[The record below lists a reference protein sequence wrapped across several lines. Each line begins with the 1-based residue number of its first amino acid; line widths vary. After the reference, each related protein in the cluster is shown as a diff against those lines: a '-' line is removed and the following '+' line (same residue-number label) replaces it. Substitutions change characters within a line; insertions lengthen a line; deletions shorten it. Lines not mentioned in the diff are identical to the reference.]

1 MDHIGQKIKELRKK
15 ADMTQDRL
23 AEMLGVTAQAVSKW
37 EVGSASPDLS
47 LIAPLCKV
55 FGVTADE
62 LLGIAEEK
70 ENTEKQLLA
79 AHRHCMNNRAELGA
93 SDLCGCFFCRQL
105 YRPQTITKWADRD
118 GNTALC
124 PFCGIDSVI
133 GSASGYPMTAEFLS
147 AMYDRWFKP
156 KTVPGAEESGM
167 TPGEFRDYLGRG
179 LGRAILLLEKEKDK
193 QVFVAVWQRML
204 LFPENESPDGA
215 ETASYFAR
223 PHDVYDRDLIE
234 RFDPSGRLG
243 EEIARKILDTRP
255 PRLDAMKLVSLLG
268 HEEEAEDI
276 LRADYERTMARL
288 RRNLRGEG
296 GGDFGELADEWVKSA
311 FRIQECVPPRKDVI
325 RAQLYDLADLFRLAP
340 PDRARDRM
348 DLFYKFAHDIYK
360 YTWESDYVNRDV
372 WDVLLE
378 ENPLSF
384 ALDVK
389 EAAYS
394 PLPQSELTVERFLAA
409 DPDSAEDAL
418 LSVSFKNASDDVFFA
433 VLDAAIDEKDPGKQ
447 GRLRS
452 LFLLNMVR
460 SASRDTDELLKRARR
475 LIDDVKQ
482 SGDKVK
488 RVFLLTIVHILA
500 FVRDP
505 RVRALGME
513 IIRWD
518 DPILRHD
525 GYRLAYEANFMP
537 EDADLMEEWLKE
549 SPDPG
554 FSPAYGVMAALKA
567 GAEGVRESWLRTIYE
582 DENHRFMLVKT
593 LIDLDRLPDD
603 MRKESLW
610 DENPYIR
617 GLARGE
623 ASENRLR
630 RNINIT
636 WHYRNANEGSP

>member
-1 MDHIGQKIKELRKK
+1 
-15 ADMTQDRL
+15 
-23 AEMLGVTAQAVSKW
+23 
-37 EVGSASPDLS
+37 
-47 LIAPLCKV
+47 LC
-55 FGVTADE
+55 
-62 LLGIAEEK
+62 
-70 ENTEKQLLA
+70 
-79 AHRHCMNNRAELGA
+79 
-93 SDLCGCFFCRQL
+93 
-105 YRPQTITKWADRD
+105 
-118 GNTALC
+118 
-124 PFCGIDSVI
+124 
-133 GSASGYPMTAEFLS
+133 
-147 AMYDRWFKP
+147 
-156 KTVPGAEESGM
+156 
-167 TPGEFRDYLGRG
+167 
-179 LGRAILLLEKEKDK
+179 
-193 QVFVAVWQRML
+193 
-204 LFPENESPDGA
+204 
-215 ETASYFAR
+215 
-223 PHDVYDRDLIE
+223 
-234 RFDPSGRLG
+234 FDPSGRLG
-243 EEIARKILDTRP
+243 AEIADKILEKRP

-268 HEEEAEDI
+268 HEEEAVDI
-276 LRADYERTMARL
+276 LREDDEQTMARL

-311 FRIQECVPPRKDVI
+311 FRIQECVPPRKDII

-460 SASRDTDELLKRARR
+460 SASRDTGELLKRARR

-513 IIRWD
+513 LIRWD

-617 GLARGE
+617 SLARGE

-630 RNINIT
+630 RNIRIT
-636 WHYRNANEGSP
+636 WHYRNTDGGAP